1 MNSFRKQPACHTIHF
16 LFNRGNHICHAE
28 FTFQAAVA
36 SQLPLLL
43 HPGYCFCCIPA
54 TTAVASQLS
63 LLLHPSYRCCCTPA
77 TAFVA
82 SQPPLLLQ
90 PSYHCCCSP
99 ATAAV
104 VHLYPSYT
112 AANVLQLQLL
122 MYCSYSCSSTQAT
135 AANVPYYNHCCICT
149 LQLQLLLYRL
159 PVQVPTSVY
168 FDLVWLHWPSYTVDL
183 TLQWTSI
190 YTSTHTTVKPFTHY
204 RARQHSDIPM

>member
-16 LFNRGNHICHAE
+16 LFSLLHSTGATTSVTQSSHSR
-28 FTFQAAVA
+28 Q
-36 SQLPLLL
+36 LL
-43 HPGYCFCCIPA
+43 HPSYCCCCTPA
-54 TTAVASQLS
+54 TASVASQLS

-77 TAFVA
+77 TASVA
-82 SQPPLLLQ
+82 SQPPLLLH
-90 PSYHCCCSP
+90 PSYRCCCSP
-99 ATAAV
+99 ATTAVAAQLPLL
-104 VHLYPSYT
+104 LYNCTP
-112 AANVLQLQLL
+112 AIQLL

-149 LQLQLLLYRL
+149 LQLQLLLDRL
-159 PVQVPTSVY
+159 PVQVPVPTSVY